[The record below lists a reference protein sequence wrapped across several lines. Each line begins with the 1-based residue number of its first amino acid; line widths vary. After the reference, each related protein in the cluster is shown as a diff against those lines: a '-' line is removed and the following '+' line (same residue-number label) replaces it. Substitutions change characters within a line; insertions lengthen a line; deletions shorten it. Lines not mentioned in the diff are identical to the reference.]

1 MSDKHKILRFQELF
15 YPLRKYWLLALAGC
29 LVVIVTVVVI
39 TIYTPRVYRTS
50 ATLLVKQGND
60 TQGQLFE
67 ISNVILQ
74 KYMIKNQVA
83 ILESRSLAESV
94 VQKLEASS
102 NRDSL
107 ELLGFVPR
115 TAKRGPSW
123 WSALFSNRTENRPRK
138 PSFQQTVKEFQSSV
152 RVSYGRDSDLI
163 ELSAEAP
170 TPGEATLLVNTW
182 VEAYMNFNS
191 SDSRGEFTQ
200 TKDFLESK
208 LKDMEEKLNVSET
221 ALSSYQKQNHVV
233 SLSNETQ
240 QLVAQ
245 VSSFESLYNQT
256 KTDLEALTQENAFLK
271 GKLDSSK
278 RHLVQNMLKLSNPLL
293 SDLQKDM
300 ARLAVEKAAYEA
312 QLIGAGYDIRTDSK
326 WQQMENRLN
335 GIKRKIVEETRVL
348 LKNDLANLNPLD
360 RSESLITQILQ
371 NETTLKSLVSKQQSL
386 IQVLSEFEG
395 RMSSIPDKSLDLARL
410 ERDVQVNNK
419 IYIMLREKYEET
431 RIREAS
437 QVNLIQIV
445 DRAEPPAVPIRPKT
459 RLNCILAALFGVLFG
474 IALAYTRSYFDRSVR
489 KAQDLRDLDIPIL
502 GEIPATG
509 TNKVRK
515 FHLRRDAPKL
525 VRAKQVY
532 PDLLLRHKE
541 QSPLTETYRAIR
553 TKLLLTRKQRKW
565 NTILFT
571 SSNPGEGKSTTA
583 ANIGIMMARNG
594 IKTLIVDSDLRRP
607 VLDVLFTGSHR
618 NAGLTRYLNRK
629 QDWQDA
635 VRETSVKELFLLPS
649 GTDVKNAPELL
660 SSNLMFRFIEEAKK
674 AFGMVLF
681 DSPPLLPVTD
691 AAVLSTLLD
700 GIVMIV
706 RSSRTTRDDLLK
718 AMQILHDMGGH
729 VLGGVL
735 TDVHKDDLTG
745 YRDRYQGY

>member
-1 MSDKHKILRFQELF
+1 MF
-15 YPLRKYWLLALAGC
+15 YPLKKYWTLALAGF
-29 LVVIVTVVVI
+29 LVVIAAVIVFTVR
-39 TIYTPRVYRTS
+39 TQRVYRTS
-50 ATLLVKQGND
+50 ATLLVKQGTD
-60 TQGQLFE
+60 AQGQLFE
-67 ISNVILQ
+67 ISNAILQ

-94 VQKLEASS
+94 VQRLESGSA
-102 NRDSL
+102 RDSL
-107 ELLGFVPR
+107 ELLGFVPQK
-115 TAKRGPSW
+115 ANRGRSW
-123 WSALFSNRTENRPRK
+123 WNALFSKKTEDRHRQPTL
-138 PSFQQTVKEFQSSV
+138 QQIIKNFQSSV
-152 RVSYGRDSDLI
+152 KVSYGRDSDLI
-163 ELSAEAP
+163 ELSAEAH
-170 TPGEATLLVNTW
+170 TPREATLLVNTW
-182 VEAYMNFNS
+182 VEAYLSFS
-191 SDSRGEFTQ
+191 RSDSRGEVIQ

-208 LKDMEEKLNVSET
+208 LKDLEEKLNASEK
-221 ALSSYQKQNHVV
+221 ALSGYQKQNRVV

-256 KTDLEALTQENAFLK
+256 KTDLEALTQENVFLK

-278 RHLVQNMLKLSNPLL
+278 QHLVENMLKLSNPLL
-293 SDLQKDM
+293 SDLQREM

-312 QLIGAGYDIRTDSK
+312 QLMGAGYDQRTDSK
-326 WQQMENRLN
+326 WLQMENRLN
-335 GIKRKIVEETRVL
+335 GIKKRIVVETRAL
-348 LKNDLANLNPLD
+348 LKDDLANLNPLD

-371 NETTLKSLVSKQQSL
+371 NETTLKSLVSKEQSL
-386 IQVLSEFEG
+386 RQVLSGFND
-395 RMSSIPDKSLDLARL
+395 RMSQIPDRSLDLARL

-419 IYIMLREKYEET
+419 IYLMLREKYEET

-445 DRAEPPAVPIRPKT
+445 DRAETPTAPVRPKT
-459 RLNCILAALFGVLFG
+459 RLNCILAMFFGFLFG

-489 KAQDLRDLDIPIL
+489 KAQDLRDLDVPIL

-509 TNKVRK
+509 SNKPRTIRLRK
-515 FHLRRDAPKL
+515 DAPKL
-525 VRAKQVY
+525 VRAKQVF
-532 PDLLLRHKE
+532 PDLLLQHKE
-541 QSPLTETYRAIR
+541 QSSLTETYRAIR
-553 TKLLLTRKQRKW
+553 TTLLLTRKQKKW

-571 SSNPGEGKSTTA
+571 SSNAGEGKSTTT

-618 NAGLTRYLNRK
+618 NAGLTQYLNRK
-629 QDWQDA
+629 QPWRDA

-649 GTDVKNAPELL
+649 GMDVKNAPELL
-660 SSNLMFRFIEEAKK
+660 SSNLMFQFIDEAKQ

-691 AAVLSTLLD
+691 AAVLSTLVD

-706 RSSRTTRDDLLK
+706 RSARTTREDLLK
-718 AMQILHDMGGH
+718 AMQILRDMGGH
-729 VLGGVL
+729 LLGGVL
-735 TDVHKDDLTG
+735 TAVHRDDLTG

>member
-1 MSDKHKILRFQELF
+1 MPDKNKILGFQELTH
-15 YPLRKYWLLALAGC
+15 PIRKNWLIALGGC
-29 LVVIVTVVVI
+29 LTVVATVI
-39 TIYTPRVYRTS
+39 ALTLATPRVYRTS

-60 TQGQLFE
+60 AQGQLFE

-94 VQKLEASS
+94 IRKLESS
-102 NRDSL
+102 TAGDSL
-107 ELLGFVPR
+107 ELFGFVPGTER
-115 TAKRGPSW
+115 RGPSW
-123 WSALFSNRTENRPRK
+123 WTALFHKKGDAHSRK
-138 PSFQQTVKEFQSSV
+138 PTFQQIVRRFQASVK
-152 RVSYGRDSDLI
+152 VSYGRDSDLI

-170 TPGEATLLVNTW
+170 APREATELVNAW
-182 VEAYMNFNS
+182 VEAYLNFNR
-191 SDSRGEFTQ
+191 SDSRGEVIQ
-200 TKDFLESK
+200 TKGFLESK
-208 LKDMEEKLNVSET
+208 LKDMEDKLNTSEK
-221 ALSSYQKQNHVV
+221 ALSNYQKENHVV

-256 KTDLEALTQENAFLK
+256 KTDLEALTQENAFLR

-278 RHLVQNMLKLSNPLL
+278 RHLVEDMVKLSNPLL
-293 SDLQKDM
+293 TDLQKDM

-312 QLIGAGYDIRTDSK
+312 QLIGAGYDVRSDSK

-335 GIKRKIVEETRVL
+335 GVKRKIVAETRIL

-371 NETTLKSLVSKQQSL
+371 NETTLKSLVSKEQSL
-386 IQVLSEFEG
+386 KRLLSEFNG
-395 RMSSIPDKSLDLARL
+395 RMSVIPDKSLDLARL

-445 DRAEPPAVPIRPKT
+445 DRAEPPTAPIRPNT
-459 RLNCILAALFGVLFG
+459 RLNLILAGLFGLLFG
-474 IALAYTRSYFDRSVR
+474 TALAYTRSYFDRSVR

-509 TNKVRK
+509 SGKIRSIRLRK
-515 FHLRRDAPKL
+515 DAPKL
-525 VRAKQVY
+525 LRAKQVF
-532 PDLLLRHKE
+532 PDLLLLHKE

-553 TKLLLTRKQRKW
+553 TTLLLTRRQKKW

-571 SSNPGEGKSTTA
+571 SSNPGEGKSTTTS
-583 ANIGIMMARNG
+583 NIGIMMARNG
-594 IKTLIVDSDLRRP
+594 IRTLIVDSDLRRP

-618 NAGLTRYLNRK
+618 NAGLTQVLSRK
-629 QDWQDA
+629 QDWREA
-635 VRETSVKELFLLPS
+635 IRETSVKELFLLPS
-649 GTDVKNAPELL
+649 GADVKNAPELM
-660 SSNLMFRFIEEAKK
+660 SSNAMFRFIEEAKQS
-674 AFGMVLF
+674 FGMVLF

-691 AAVLSTLLD
+691 AAVLSTLVD
-700 GIVMIV
+700 GIVMVV
-706 RSSRTTRDDLLK
+706 RSSRTTRDDLRK
-718 AMQILHDMGGH
+718 AMQILRDMGGH
-729 VLGGVL
+729 LLGGVL